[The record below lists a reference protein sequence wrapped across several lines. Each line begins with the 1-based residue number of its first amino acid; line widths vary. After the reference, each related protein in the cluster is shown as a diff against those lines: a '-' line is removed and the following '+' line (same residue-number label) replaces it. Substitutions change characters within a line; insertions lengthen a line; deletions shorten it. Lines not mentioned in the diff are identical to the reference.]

1 MKYLNVYLKNYRTDS
16 ILAPLF
22 KMLEATFDLLVP
34 IVVARIINVGIATRD
49 TGYILRCCGVLILMA
64 LIGLACSFTAQ
75 YFAAKAAIG
84 STTGLRHM
92 LFQHI
97 QTLGFSEMD
106 TIGASTL
113 ITRMTSDLNQ
123 VQNGLNLFLRLFL
136 RSPFIVFGAMI
147 MAFTIDVQMALIFV
161 VVIPVLSVIVF
172 GIMRW
177 TAPRYKKIQ
186 SRLDSVTKST
196 RENLSGVR
204 VIRAFGREESE
215 VEEFSG
221 ANDSLVNL
229 QLHVGH
235 ISALMN
241 PLTYVVVNIGIIALL
256 YAGAGK
262 VDGGILLSGGIVALV
277 NYMNQILVELV
288 KLANLIVSISRAL
301 ASLSRVEQVLDT
313 KTAMTFPESS
323 ATAQAVQ
330 ASNTEKPVEAQRGTE
345 THASNNSQRSSEKY
359 PSDNSQRS
367 SEAYPSDN
375 TPNSPEAYPSSNT
388 PNSPEAYP
396 SSNTPNS
403 PEAYSSSNTPN
414 SPEAYPSDA
423 SEEAVRF
430 DHVGLIYAGAGAES
444 LTDISFCTKKGQT
457 IGVIGGTG
465 SGKSSLV
472 SLIPRFYDATS
483 GHVSLMGRPI
493 QQWDRKTLRSQAA
506 IVMQKAQ
513 LFAGTTRSNLLW
525 GNPDATDE
533 DLWEALKTAQA
544 EDFVR
549 EKSKGLDEPVEQ
561 GGRNLSGGQR
571 QRLTIA
577 RALVQKPQILILD
590 DSASALDYATD
601 AALRKALRQLSWE
614 VTVFIVSQR
623 TSSLQHADQ
632 ILVLDD
638 GRLVGLGTH
647 SQLLEA
653 CDTYREIYESQFQK
667 GDARQ

>member
-1 MKYLNVYLKNYRTDS
+1 MKYLNVYLKNYKTDS

-34 IVVARIINVGIATRD
+34 IVVARIINVGIVNKD
-49 TGYILRCCGVLILMA
+49 TGYILRCCGILILMA

-97 QTLGFSEMD
+97 QSLGFSEMD
-106 TIGASTL
+106 TIGTSTL

-123 VQNGLNLFLRLFL
+123 VQSGLNLFLRLFL

-147 MAFTIDVQMALIFV
+147 MAFTIDVKMALIFV

-172 GIMRW
+172 TIMWW

-186 SRLDSVTKST
+186 SRLDAVTKAT

-204 VIRAFGREESE
+204 VIRVFGREDSE
-215 VEEFSG
+215 VEHFSE
-221 ANDSLVNL
+221 ANDSLVDL

-241 PLTYVVVNIGIIALL
+241 PLTYVVVNIGIIAIL

-262 VDGGILLSGGIVALV
+262 VDGGVLLSGGIVALV

-313 KTAMTFPESS
+313 KTAMTFPEK
-323 ATAQAVQ
+323 AV
-330 ASNTEKPVEAQRGTE
+330 SDGTDL
-345 THASNNSQRSSEKY
+345 RSDS
-359 PSDNSQRS
+359 
-367 SEAYPSDN
+367 
-375 TPNSPEAYPSSNT
+375 
-388 PNSPEAYP
+388 
-396 SSNTPNS
+396 
-403 PEAYSSSNTPN
+403 
-414 SPEAYPSDA
+414 
-423 SEEAVRF
+423 EAVRF
-430 DHVGLIYAGAGAES
+430 ENVGLTYAGAGAES
-444 LTDISFCTKKGQT
+444 LTDISFCARKGQT

-483 GHVSLMGRPI
+483 GQISLMGQPI
-493 QQWDRKTLRSQAA
+493 RTWDRETLRSQVA

-513 LFAGTTRSNLLW
+513 LFAGTIRSNLLW
-525 GNPDATDE
+525 GNPGATE
-533 DLWEALKTAQA
+533 EKLWEALKTAQA
-544 EDFVR
+544 DDFVR
-549 EKSKGLDEPVEQ
+549 AKGAGLDEPVEQ

-577 RALVQKPQILILD
+577 RALVRKPQILILD

-601 AALRKALRQLSWE
+601 AALRKALRQLPKD

-638 GRLVGLGTH
+638 GHLVGCGSH
-647 SQLLEA
+647 RELL
-653 CDTYREIYESQFQK
+653 DTCSVYREIYESQFQK